1 MGQIG
6 PVKKITL
13 VDLRVLECELV
24 EKDLLP
30 ALPSLRVKAYLKRDA
45 ENGHDVITA
54 LGDSRSLA
62 LP

>member
-6 PVKKITL
+6 PVEEITL

-30 ALPSLRVKAYLKRDA
+30 ALPSLRVKAYLKRLVPSPFID
-45 ENGHDVITA
+45 
-54 LGDSRSLA
+54 
-62 LP
+62 